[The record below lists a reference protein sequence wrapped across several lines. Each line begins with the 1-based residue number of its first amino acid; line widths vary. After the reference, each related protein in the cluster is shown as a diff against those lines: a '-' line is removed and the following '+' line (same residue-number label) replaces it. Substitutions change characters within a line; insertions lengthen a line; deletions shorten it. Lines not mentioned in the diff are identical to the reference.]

1 MAALVATNS
10 PTRHV
15 IGDLAVRFFNLTGSG
30 TTGDTLTVSGV
41 SDILQVVVSPLTGAT
56 AFLVAIS
63 GNVITFT
70 VTGAW
75 TATVAVYSRV
85 G

>member
-1 MAALVATNS
+1 MAALVSTNT
-10 PTRHV
+10 PLRH
-15 IGDLAVRFFNLTGSG
+15 IFGDVAIRFFNLTGSG

-41 SDILQVVVSPLTGAT
+41 TNILQVVVSPTTGAT
-56 AFLVAIS
+56 AFLVS
-63 GNVITFT
+63 VVGNVITFT